1 MKGEMTLDEARMRHG
16 WERLCR
22 FFPVVLVATAA
33 CNRAEPSKLTTGDA
47 SSGVGPGEGGATAP
61 YSFPVPKATV
71 DAVLNPE
78 GLPVYEGP
86 TGSVE
91 GTIYVTGPAAPDVSI
106 DARPCP
112 AAIDT
117 YGKQFRS
124 GTPAK
129 PDGPR
134 PLADAVVVVIG
145 YTGFYLPEQK
155 EAKRVTIGTN
165 CGYPTRAI
173 TMTFGQRLE
182 VLNASSTPFAP
193 VLDNDFSPAVMMAPP
208 GLAGDAVRI
217 YPRKPGY
224 VSISDRMQSFV
235 REDLYVF
242 RHPLHT
248 ESTLDGHYRVDGLPV
263 GKLTVGARH
272 PGVGSESQATVDVI
286 ANVVRTVDLTLT
298 YAPKAPQ
305 KPFAHVIP

>member
-1 MKGEMTLDEARMRHG
+1 
-16 WERLCR
+16 
-22 FFPVVLVATAA
+22 
-33 CNRAEPSKLTTGDA
+33 
-47 SSGVGPGEGGATAP
+47 
-61 YSFPVPKATV
+61 
-71 DAVLNPE
+71 
-78 GLPVYEGP
+78 
-86 TGSVE
+86 
-91 GTIYVTGPAAPDVSI
+91 
-106 DARPCP
+106 
-112 AAIDT
+112 
-117 YGKQFRS
+117 
-124 GTPAK
+124 
-129 PDGPR
+129 
-134 PLADAVVVVIG
+134 VVVVIG